1 MLSRAEQAVQAT
13 GNSRQNEVIGIND
26 VTNGETKLLMQS
38 RKIQRLPILHFR
50 YSSGAN
56 IALWRDAEVY
66 NLADML
72 HNLTLTSILSPLLEN
87 VEK

>member
-1 MLSRAEQAVQAT
+1 
-13 GNSRQNEVIGIND
+13 
-26 VTNGETKLLMQS
+26 MQS

-72 HNLTLTSILSPLLEN
+72 HNLTLTSILSPFLEN